1 MKNSRNPLKFELT
14 KSTPSFKTF
23 QGIANQSQQ
32 SSGKNIQMTELQEIN
47 PYLPKQKRVGP
58 RMTLGLDESE
68 QEEKQQ
74 QIVSSRR
81 SAINAPPPINS
92 KPLFK
97 NCVNMNK
104 YLINDF
110 KIGSSLDPS
119 KSSKKKYSMTTQMF
133 EYIDKTKKDKI
144 NKARQ
149 AFEIEKYG
157 AIIIEENHP
166 QRDNIDY
173 NEDNLIG
180 LSESEKYKI
189 EMKKLDERKTV
200 CNEY

>member
-1 MKNSRNPLKFELT
+1 
-14 KSTPSFKTF
+14 
-23 QGIANQSQQ
+23 
-32 SSGKNIQMTELQEIN
+32 
-47 PYLPKQKRVGP
+47 
-58 RMTLGLDESE
+58 
-68 QEEKQQ
+68 
-74 QIVSSRR
+74 
-81 SAINAPPPINS
+81 
-92 KPLFK
+92 
-97 NCVNMNK
+97 
-104 YLINDF
+104 
-110 KIGSSLDPS
+110 
-119 KSSKKKYSMTTQMF
+119 MTTQMF